1 MAWVRGFASLPGW
14 PPVISVRV
22 ALSCLVAE
30 DPAEVVGS
38 ESVSR
43 PVSTRPGLAEALC
56 VRAVTRSWI
65 VAPSPSAVRHYWYCG
80 CVVLANSRPLGT
92 CPVVWEEDL
101 VEGVGLFARLDA
113 VLGCFGSGFEGR
125 QWG

>member
-1 MAWVRGFASLPGW
+1 M
-14 PPVISVRV
+14 
-22 ALSCLVAE
+22 
-30 DPAEVVGS
+30 EVVGS

-56 VRAVTRSWI
+56 VRAATRSWI
-65 VAPSPSAVRHYWYCG
+65 VAPSPSAARHYWHCG

-101 VEGVGLFARLDA
+101 VEGAGLFARLDA

-125 QWG
+125 QWGWLVQQSRGRDKTSVVVPTVHILGSLDH